1 MARRRFACGRRP
13 AASPAA
19 SAHHDDFKA
28 DPRRVRP
35 GLAPAKADPRADP
48 TSYYAFRSEKTSS
61 RRSGDAEP
69 NAISDPNSR
78 SAQGLAR
85 RMLAV
90 ERSMFDGL
98 LKIAGRRKTRYIKA

>member
-19 SAHHDDFKA
+19 A
-28 DPRRVRP
+28 
-35 GLAPAKADPRADP
+35 AKADPRADP